1 MVILLLSLLL
11 FASIV
16 TMIGFFLTTKM
27 QARNQHA
34 TYAIAPGSREVV
46 YPVPL
51 RRRRDL
57 DPLLLPGRHIVDPAP
72 VPRRRSIETVPVRS
86 ARIAMDNE
94 LRTARYSSIA
104 ALWRSINGR
113 HVDEPAPWSVIT
125 IGLIS
130 ICILG
135 IYGFNVLFSHQV
147 LFNLVWFNQST
158 LAAQPKPPQPT
169 YHATQ
174 NLVRI
179 GQVDPAQYRSRQE
192 FNLWAYSACSTASMT
207 EVINAYG
214 HHYRITD
221 ILKVEAQ
228 IGEITPQLGLLED
241 IGIQRTV
248 ALFGF
253 KTTWGYSLSL
263 DKIIDIANHGRPVII
278 SFPPSKYAG
287 GHLVVVI
294 GGDSNVVRLADS
306 SLWNRH
312 SLSRSQFLSWW
323 GGFSAIVT
331 PN

>member
-1 MVILLLSLLL
+1 
-11 FASIV
+11 
-16 TMIGFFLTTKM
+16 
-27 QARNQHA
+27 
-34 TYAIAPGSREVV
+34 
-46 YPVPL
+46 
-51 RRRRDL
+51 
-57 DPLLLPGRHIVDPAP
+57 
-72 VPRRRSIETVPVRS
+72 VRS
-86 ARIAMDNE
+86 RPIAIDNE
-94 LRTARYSSIA
+94 LRTARHGSIPA
-104 ALWRSINGR
+104 IWSRIGGR
-113 HVDEPAPWSVIT
+113 HADEPVPWSVIT

-135 IYGFNVLFSHQV
+135 IYAFNLLFSHHVLFS
-147 LFNLVWFNQST
+147 FVWFNQSAS
-158 LAAQPKPPQPT
+158 AAQPNPQPT

-179 GQVDPAQYRSRQE
+179 GQVDPAQYRSQQE
-192 FNLWAYSACSTASMT
+192 FKLWAYSACSAAAMTA
-207 EVINAYG
+207 VINAYG

-263 DKIIDIANHGRPVII
+263 DKIIDMANHGRPVII

-294 GGDSNVVRLADS
+294 GGNSKVVLLADS

-323 GGFSAIVT
+323 GGVSAIVT
-331 PN
+331 PK

>member
-1 MVILLLSLLL
+1 MLILLLSLLVI
-11 FASIV
+11 ASIV
-16 TMIGFFLTTKM
+16 TMFGFLLTTKM

-34 TYAIAPGSREVV
+34 TYAIAPSSREVID
-46 YPVPL
+46 PIPL
-51 RRRRDL
+51 RRRRVV
-57 DPLLLPGRHIVDPAP
+57 DPQPLAGRYIVDSAL
-72 VPRRRSIETVPVRS
+72 VVRRSSRESLPVRS
-86 ARIAMDNE
+86 RRVAADSE
-94 LRTARYSSIA
+94 LRNARYSSIA
-104 ALWRSINGR
+104 AIWKGMGR
-113 HVDEPAPWSVIT
+113 RPADEPVPWSVIT

-135 IYGFNVLFSHQV
+135 IYAFNVLFSHQV

-158 LAAQPKPPQPT
+158 SAAQSNPQPT

-179 GQVDPAQYRSRQE
+179 GQVDPVQYSSQQE
-192 FNLWAYSACSTASMT
+192 FKIWAYSACSAAAMT

-214 HHYRITD
+214 NHYRITD

-253 KTTWGYSLSL
+253 KTTWGYSRSL
-263 DKIIDIANHGRPVII
+263 DQVIDIANHGRPVII

-294 GGDSNVVRLADS
+294 GGDSNSVRLADS

-312 SLSRSQFLSWW
+312 SISRSQFLSWW

-331 PN
+331 PA